1 MKMPQSVGIPGMK
14 VPESNGIIMKNL
26 VAKAGLQPLK
36 VGAFWTRS
44 NWGYSM
50 RKLVALAS
58 VVVAFSAT
66 NAFAAGD
73 AVMGK
78 RQFGPCSACH
88 TLEAGGPN
96 KVGPNLHGVFG
107 AKAGGKEGF
116 NYSEALKKSGIT
128 WDEKTIDA
136 YITKPSAL
144 VPGNKMAFM
153 GVVKEENR
161 ANIIAYLKEA
171 TK

>member
-1 MKMPQSVGIPGMK
+1 
-14 VPESNGIIMKNL
+14 
-26 VAKAGLQPLK
+26 
-36 VGAFWTRS
+36 
-44 NWGYSM
+44 M

-66 NAFAAGD
+66 NAIAAGD
-73 AVMGK
+73 AAQGK

-88 TLEAGGPN
+88 TLEAGGAN
-96 KVGPNLHGVFG
+96 KVGPNLHGIFG
-107 AKAGGKEGF
+107 AKAGAKEGF
-116 NYSEALKKSGIT
+116 NYSDALKKSGVT
-128 WDEKTIDA
+128 WDEKTIEA
-136 YITKPSAL
+136 YITKPSAF